1 MYKDH
6 VAKNNRLTV
15 VYFITGKLLSKTQK
29 IAYSLLNKVGQ
40 KGEVPIKPG
49 DRVALVYPNND
60 PISFI
65 CGFYGCLMAAVVPV
79 PVEVPTSRRVS
90 VKKVLQL
97 FTNTKKRMFTITPAT
112 LPPFTRTH

>member
-1 MYKDH
+1 M
-6 VAKNNRLTV
+6 VI
-15 VYFITGKLLSKTQK
+15 YFMLKFSFTGKLLSKTQK
-29 IAYSLLNKVGQ
+29 IAYNLLNKVGQ

-90 VKKVLQL
+90 ADITLII
-97 FTNTKKRMFTITPAT
+97 TDCRHKR
-112 LPPFTRTH
+112 PFEIISVIQGNYIF

>member
-1 MYKDH
+1 MYLEKTKALISC
-6 VAKNNRLTV
+6 VVTGQLVCAFVFAYAKKFSPDAGCIIIALNVPFL
-15 VYFITGKLLSKTQK
+15 TGKLLSKTQK
-29 IAYSLLNKVGQ
+29 IAYNLLNKVGQ

-79 PVEVPTSRRVS
+79 PVEVPTSRRVC
-90 VKKVLQL
+90 V
-97 FTNTKKRMFTITPAT
+97 
-112 LPPFTRTH
+112 H